1 MASVYEGVL
10 SAIGL
15 EAKLGTRPH
24 ISQAKR
30 VLRAHGEA
38 GGKLASKLSK
48 LSKLRNTEVHDSNS
62 VALEREIIDFLRAHS
77 QSHLGTAMT
86 TDSSAS
92 GYAAAQAS
100 DAVSN
105 PEGSYS
111 ICSGH
116 NKSEQAHQVK
126 PTTDHFNHKYCSPS
140 DPEKHE
146 SPVTEGGRHMEAE
159 EPPQSAAKR
168 GKGKSSSSNELAI
181 SKDIVIDIARKRAA
195 GNPEAL
201 KLLAEY
207 TDLIQYHS

>member
-146 SPVTEGGRHMEAE
+146 SPAPVTEGGRHLEAE

-168 GKGKSSSSNELAI
+168 GKGKSSSSHLSREEAIDLAW
-181 SKDIVIDIARKRAA
+181 KRAA

-207 TDLIQYHS
+207 TALIQNH